1 MDHSSEW
8 LIGVLIRI
16 GKTLDMAVNKK
27 LVLLNTC
34 VSYLRT
40 ALNVFVSLFTTRWVV
55 QTLGVEDFGL
65 YSVVGGVVSFAAI
78 LNGALSAGSYRFMAY
93 ALGQDERDVTKWF
106 SASFYLHFA
115 CALVILMISVPLYF
129 FAFRVLF
136 AIPDLRI
143 EACQVVYWCSILV
156 TCSLVLNAPFVAMFT
171 AYQRIFEV
179 TLINL
184 MNTFLMFA
192 FAFSLR
198 YVSFDK
204 LAYYA
209 LGCTSI
215 HVLVYLIQIVRTFYA
230 FKAARI
236 LSVSK
241 VERSR
246 YVKLLSFSWWSLL
259 DSIAFLTRNYGIQLI
274 FNRRASVGTNAAY
287 SVANQLSSQSLVLSG
302 AMTAAMSP
310 GIISQYGSGDVKGAC
325 EWALR
330 VCRFATI
337 LAMLVVVPLFLE
349 CRFVFDVWL
358 VSYPPI
364 AIDFALVMI
373 GMYVITQ
380 LVTGLNTLIRAKG
393 QIARYQ
399 IMTAVSYISGVMLAL
414 VVVTLGLRAEFAIYG
429 VATSTV
435 FYAIATLA
443 ECQRLALASIKSW
456 LQSVFV
462 PGVLV
467 LLTAFFCTKIF
478 MMLLRPSWW
487 RMSLVIL
494 FGDLLVLSLS
504 WMLYFSQDERQ
515 YVLWRIRKLI
525 G

>member
-1 MDHSSEW
+1 M
-8 LIGVLIRI
+8 V
-16 GKTLDMAVNKK
+16 VNKK

-40 ALNVFVSLFTTRWVV
+40 VLNVFVSVFTTRWVV
-55 QTLGVEDFGL
+55 QSLGVEDFGL
-65 YSVVGGVVSFAAI
+65 YNVVGGVVTFAAI

-93 ALGQDERDVTKWF
+93 ALGLDERDVTKWF

-115 CALVILMISVPLYF
+115 CALVILMVSVPLYF
-129 FAFRVLF
+129 LAFRFLF

-143 EACQVVYWCSILV
+143 GACQVVYWCSVFV
-156 TCSLVLNAPFVAMFT
+156 TCFLVFNAPFVAMFT
-171 AYQRIFEV
+171 AYQRIFEI

-184 MNTFLMFA
+184 INAFLMFI

-198 YVSFDK
+198 YVPFDK

-209 LGCTSI
+209 LGCASI

-230 FKAARI
+230 FRAARI
-236 LSVSK
+236 LSVRK

-246 YVKLLSFSWWSLL
+246 YLKLLSFSWWSLL

-287 SVANQLSSQSLVLSG
+287 SVASQLSSQSLVLSG
-302 AMTAAMSP
+302 AMTSAMSP

-337 LAMLVVVPLFLE
+337 LAMLVAVPLFLE

-358 VSYPPI
+358 VKYPPV

-399 IMTAVSYISGVMLAL
+399 IMTAFSYISGVMLAL
-414 VVVTLGLRAEFAIYG
+414 LVVVLGFRAEIAIYG

-435 FYAIATLA
+435 FYAIVTLI
-443 ECQRLALASIKSW
+443 ECQRLSLISIKSW
-456 LQSVFV
+456 LQSVFL
-462 PGVLV
+462 PGMVV
-467 LLTAFFCTKIF
+467 FFVAVSCAEIF
-478 MMLLRPSWW
+478 VMLLHPSWG
-487 RMSLVIL
+487 RMLLVIL
-494 FGDLLVLSLS
+494 FGDLLVMSLS
-504 WMLYFSQDERQ
+504 WVFYFSQNERQ
-515 YVLWRIRKLI
+515 YVLGRLRKLI
-525 G
+525 AC